1 MCGSVVDGH
10 WLEWQGTQTAVRG
23 VWPTSISVFISVYLS
38 ASVLPPLIPSCS
50 TGGVNTEQF
59 PQDWCVL
66 MQTANSAF
74 SRDAAEQ
81 CPSLP
86 VERTPLRHNCFR
98 AEQWFLFSP
107 LKRITTAS
115 VTTNVGRIINNVCW
129 NLSVNRA
136 IGSGF
141 SVQLARESI
150 LCNCVFFPNRN
161 NKSTSCNQ
169 SIKNRLIVCQFN
181 DEAKNHLF
189 EKGWL

>member
-1 MCGSVVDGH
+1 MQSNVWVSGRWPLV
-10 WLEWQGTQTAVRG
+10 EWQGTQTAVRG

-66 MQTANSAF
+66 MQTASSAF
-74 SRDAAEQ
+74 SRDATEQ

-115 VTTNVGRIINNVCW
+115 VTTTVGRIINNLCW

-141 SVQLARESI
+141 R
-150 LCNCVFFPNRN
+150 CNLPEKVYYVTVFFFLTVITKVQAATRVS
-161 NKSTSCNQ
+161 K
-169 SIKNRLIVCQFN
+169 I
-181 DEAKNHLF
+181 
-189 EKGWL
+189 G